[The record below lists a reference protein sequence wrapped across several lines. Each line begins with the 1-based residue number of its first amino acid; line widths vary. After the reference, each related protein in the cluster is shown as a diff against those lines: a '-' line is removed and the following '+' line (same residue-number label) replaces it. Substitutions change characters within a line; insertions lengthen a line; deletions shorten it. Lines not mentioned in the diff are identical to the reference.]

1 MRSKN
6 ARPLERSACIGS
18 PTLPVSP
25 TLGGDE
31 AKVAGCVGKAVEI
44 ATSMWDNLAFA
55 KEPYLDPR
63 RMPLA
68 QAVVLDEA

>member
-31 AKVAGCVGKAVEI
+31 AKVAGYVGKAVEI
-44 ATSMWDNLAFA
+44 DANVGQSGL
-55 KEPYLDPR
+55 R
-63 RMPLA
+63 
-68 QAVVLDEA
+68 